1 MRKTAA
7 FILGVSL
14 VLGLGLAFLH
24 PALQLI
30 GLWLTPL
37 LGTQFYVALSL
48 AYLLMADPLR
58 YPAVLFVWLAVAF
71 IGGVIVRRR
80 LGGVLT
86 MLLVW
91 LLVVPMLALSV
102 FGVAMNV
109 QQMMEDVEDEEAL
122 GLVPPIP
129 EGMTLTRLLEMPM
142 LGDVVMDVI
151 SMIGEGAEQ
160 EIGMSF
166 IMGYAYRALSWV
178 ALKPLIVLVGA
189 LIGVE
194 AGRVGQRFMPESL
207 SGSLQAGQPGS
218 VAALKTLVVAF
229 ILLGATVAPAEGQFI
244 DLGEGVYVEQLV
256 AGTDGEG
263 HVGLIN
269 VFLETE
275 DADVPDN
282 VVAAIV
288 VSQEIQAVSLLPLP
302 EELDTE
308 SFLNLAPD
316 TVYAVVYV
324 DTPPEEARQSST
336 QIRALLE
343 DRCGVELITLQVFEL
358 PEYQLDEATL
368 PSMTAVV
375 GYSHAA
381 ADEVAET
388 FLNGVKEHGGLVE
401 GVEEAVSN
409 GALAPGTREGSADGS
424 VFMSGFIRLEP
435 FTFMLPEDPMLDMF
449 MEDLEVLFEEP
460 LGFAVSGHY
469 WDEGAA
475 SIGLGQSVDLTELLG
490 LESLPSYSLESD
502 ASFITMLTPNQTSA
516 EDELRIAI
524 RFFSNLPQT
533 SPLLPMYGFMT
544 GGFGNVTYMEGTS
557 VTADT
562 LRLTLDR
569 PLPPR
574 LIVSKTASRDRA
586 ATGSQ
591 VEVTVSVTNRGNNAV
606 QDVEIDDGSTLLGY
620 EYASDL
626 RGSDTKII
634 ASIAPGATETLTY
647 GVTLNRP
654 GVFRLRPA
662 KVSYVSGG
670 ETYGEV
676 SDRPT
681 VETGPPGLVQAGF
694 TLRGDLVRLIDLA
707 ADGRGDTVV
716 TAATL
721 VVGALVLLNLALT
734 VRRWR
739 LGEVP
744 LEPVEI
750 DEP

>member
-7 FILGVSL
+7 FILGVAL

-48 AYLLMADPLR
+48 AYLLLADPLR
-58 YPAVLFVWLAVAF
+58 YPVVLFVWLAVAF
-71 IGGVIVRRR
+71 IGGVIVRKR

-102 FGVAMNV
+102 FVVAMNV
-109 QQMMEDVEDEEAL
+109 QQIMEEVEGEEAL
-122 GLVPPIP
+122 GLIPSIP
-129 EGMTLTRLLEMPM
+129 EGMTLTQLLETPM
-142 LGDVVMDVI
+142 LGDVTMDVLTMI
-151 SMIGEGAEQ
+151 SEGAER
-160 EIGMSF
+160 EIGMDF
-166 IMGYAYRALSWV
+166 IMGYAYRALGWV

-194 AGRVGQRFMPESL
+194 AGRIGQRFMPVSL
-207 SGSLQAGQPGS
+207 SGGLQSNHPS
-218 VAALKTLVVAF
+218 TVAALKTLFVAF
-229 ILLGATVAPAEGQFI
+229 ILLGAIVAPAEGQFI
-244 DLGEGVYVEQLV
+244 DLGDSVYVEQLV

-275 DADVPDN
+275 DADVPDD

-288 VSQEIQAVSLLPLP
+288 VSQEIQAASLLSLLPLP
-302 EELDTE
+302 EELDAE

-324 DTPPEEARQSST
+324 DTPPEEARQSSAHVK
-336 QIRALLE
+336 ALLE
-343 DRCGVELITLQVFEL
+343 DRVGVELVTLQAFEL
-358 PEYQLDEATL
+358 PELQLDEATL
-368 PSMTAVV
+368 PSMTVVV
-375 GYSHAA
+375 GYSESDAA
-381 ADEVAET
+381 EVAEA
-388 FLNGVKEHGGLVE
+388 FLNGVMDHGGLAE

-409 GALAPGTREGSADGS
+409 GALAPGAREGSADGS

-435 FTFMLPEDPMLDMF
+435 FMIMLPEDPMLDMF
-449 MEDLEVLFEEP
+449 LEDLEVLIEEP
-460 LGFAVSGHY
+460 IGFAVSGHY
-469 WDEGAA
+469 WEDGAA
-475 SIGLGQSVDLTELLG
+475 SMGSGQSVDLAELLG
-490 LESLPSYSLESD
+490 LESLPGYSMDSD
-502 ASFITMLTPNQTSA
+502 ASFITMLTPDQTGA
-516 EDELRIAI
+516 EDEFGVAI

-544 GGFGNVTYMEGTS
+544 GGFGNVTYEEGTS
-557 VTADT
+557 VAADT
-562 LRLTLDR
+562 LRLTLDS
-569 PLPPR
+569 PLPPK
-574 LIVSKTASRDRA
+574 LSVSKTASRERA

-591 VEVTVSVTNRGNNAV
+591 VEVTVSITNRGNTAV
-606 QDVEIDDGSTLLGY
+606 QDVEIDDASTLLGY
-620 EYASDL
+620 AYASDL

-634 ASIAPGATETLTY
+634 ASLAPGATETITY
-647 GVTLNRP
+647 SVTLNRP
-654 GVFRLRPA
+654 GVFRLRSA
-662 KVSYVSGG
+662 KVSYVSMG

-707 ADGRGDTVV
+707 ADGKGDTVV

-721 VVGALVLLNLALT
+721 VVGALILLNLALT

-739 LGEVP
+739 LGEAP
-744 LEPVEI
+744 LEPV
-750 DEP
+750 

>member
-1 MRKTAA
+1 
-7 FILGVSL
+7 
-14 VLGLGLAFLH
+14 
-24 PALQLI
+24 
-30 GLWLTPL
+30 
-37 LGTQFYVALSL
+37 
-48 AYLLMADPLR
+48 
-58 YPAVLFVWLAVAF
+58 
-71 IGGVIVRRR
+71 
-80 LGGVLT
+80 
-86 MLLVW
+86 
-91 LLVVPMLALSV
+91 
-102 FGVAMNV
+102 
-109 QQMMEDVEDEEAL
+109 VEDEEAL

-129 EGMTLTRLLEMPM
+129 EGLTLTQLLETPM
-142 LGDVVMDVI
+142 LGDVFMDVLT
-151 SMIGEGAEQ
+151 MIGEGAEQ
-160 EIGMSF
+160 EIGMDF
-166 IMGYAYRALSWV
+166 IMGYAYRALSWM

-194 AGRVGQRFMPESL
+194 AGRIGQRFMPESL
-207 SGSLQAGQPGS
+207 SGSLQADKPGS
-218 VAALKTLVVAF
+218 IAALKTLIVVF
-229 ILLGATVAPAEGQFI
+229 ILLGATATPAEGQFI

-275 DADVPDN
+275 DAEVPDN

-288 VSQEIQAVSLLPLP
+288 VSQEIQAASLLSLLPFP

-316 TVYAVVYV
+316 TMYAVVYV
-324 DTPPEEARQSST
+324 DTPPEEAMQSSA
-336 QIRALLE
+336 QVKALLE
-343 DRCGVELITLQVFEL
+343 DRVGVELVTLHAFEL
-358 PEYQLDEATL
+358 PEFQLDEATL

-375 GYSHAA
+375 GYSDADAA
-381 ADEVAET
+381 EVAEE
-388 FLNGVKEHGGLVE
+388 FLNGVMEHGGLAE
-401 GVEEAVSN
+401 GVDEAVSN
-409 GALAPGTREGSADGS
+409 GALVPGAREGSADGS

-475 SIGLGQSVDLTELLG
+475 AEGLGQSVDLTELLG
-490 LESLPSYSLESD
+490 LESLPGYSLESD

-516 EDELRIAI
+516 GDELGVAI

-533 SPLLPMYGFMT
+533 SPLLPMYGFMA

-557 VTADT
+557 VTADA
-562 LRLTLDR
+562 LRMTLDR

-574 LIVSKTASRDRA
+574 LIVSKTASRVRA

-721 VVGALVLLNLALT
+721 VVGALVLLNLALS

-739 LGEVP
+739 LGEAP
-744 LEPVEI
+744 LEPVQL